1 MVEKKTSGGTTSSE
15 TINNISSSSSNS
27 QTSASRDL
35 NSSTYHHQS
44 LFNLST
50 AASTTTTSSSSGNTS
65 HNSSNSFWSRTLK
78 FTTASGILVTLS
90 PSTTAAEGDTS
101 VHFSRSTTSF
111 FQEVMNSSPSN
122 SEPNSLTLY
131 QDDQN
136 SADLGESLPNTS
148 SSSSR
153 SPFTFNSA
161 SRRANSKS
169 PSRGGQ
175 LASKVFSS
183 QQSTSANQGIKEA
196 VLLLFK
202 EKSGRYVLCRVRAE
216 LN

>member
-90 PSTTAAEGDTS
+90 PSTIAAEGDTS
-101 VHFSRSTTSF
+101 VHSSRSTTSF

-131 QDDQN
+131 QDDQH
-136 SADLGESLPNTS
+136 SADLGDLPNTS
-148 SSSSR
+148 SSNR

-169 PSRGGQ
+169 PSRGQ

-183 QQSTSANQGIKEA
+183 QGPTSTANQGIKEA

-202 EKSGRYVLCRVRAE
+202 EKSGRYVLCRVSQQAH
-216 LN
+216 